1 YEDTYFTKIDS
12 VLENDNQLEVS
23 SFIDD
28 VKDILTDIVKQEV
41 SNSNS
46 RFFEIGGDSLKA
58 IELTNKIRNQFN
70 VELELSFI
78 FTNPTV
84 ADIAAKIEG
93 SQHINRDEGV
103 L

>member
-1 YEDTYFTKIDS
+1 M
-12 VLENDNQLEVS
+12 
-23 SFIDD
+23 
-28 VKDILTDIVKQEV
+28 
-41 SNSNS
+41 
-46 RFFEIGGDSLKA
+46 
-58 IELTNKIRNQFN
+58 RNQFN